1 MADQLAKLDPIELSQ
16 TPSVSPPPG
25 AKVDFD
31 GQNPL
36 ETVSIAVTS
45 VFIGL
50 ALFFVAIRACV
61 KMKKYSKT
69 SWDDGKTL

>member
-1 MADQLAKLDPIELSQ
+1 MADQLAKLDPIQLSKM
-16 TPSVSPPPG
+16 SSANPPPG
-25 AKVDFD
+25 VTVDFD

-36 ETVSIAVTS
+36 ETISIAVTS

-50 ALFFVAIRACV
+50 AIFFVAIRACV

>member
-1 MADQLAKLDPIELSQ
+1 MADQLSNLDPTQLSKI
-16 TPSVSPPPG
+16 SSISPPPG
-25 AKVDFD
+25 AKVDFG

-36 ETVSIAVTS
+36 GTVSIAVTS

-50 ALFFVAIRACV
+50 ALFFVAIRALV
-61 KMKKYSKT
+61 KIKKYSKK